1 MQEEYRKIKGYE
13 NYSVSNFGNV
23 RNEKTCLILKQHL
36 HNGYYRVEVQ
46 GKKHLIHRLIA
57 EYFIPNPNNKAYV
70 DHIDNNRS
78 NNRIDNLR
86 WVTTSENNYN
96 MSIKKTNKSGVKG
109 VIWNKNKN
117 KWEVQISHKG
127 KRYHLG
133 YFTDKDEA
141 IKTRKLKANELF
153 GEFTNKCERIVNLNI
168 KIPKNT
174 KLNINVNIEDDND
187 EEYKLLEQE
196 FLEKMK

>member
-13 NYSVSNFGNV
+13 SYSVSNFGNV

-36 HNGYYRVEVQ
+36 HNGYYRVGVQ
-46 GKKHLIHRLIA
+46 GKKHFIHRLIA
-57 EYFIPNPNNKAYV
+57 EYFIPNPNNKPYV

-109 VIWNKNKN
+109 VYWEKKRN
-117 KWEVQISHKG
+117 KWRADIKKNGVHFTIG
-127 KRYHLG
+127 RYVNKE
-133 YFTDKDEA
+133 DA
-141 IKTRKLKANELF
+141 IKARQLKAQELF
-153 GEFTNKCERIVNLNI
+153 GEFTNKCEKIVNLNI
-168 KIPKNT
+168 KI
-174 KLNINVNIEDDND
+174 
-187 EEYKLLEQE
+187 
-196 FLEKMK
+196 

>member
-13 NYSVSNFGNV
+13 NFSVSNFGNV

-36 HNGYYRVEVQ
+36 HNEYYRVGVQ
-46 GKKHLIHRLIA
+46 GKKHFIHRLIA
-57 EYFIPNPNNKAYV
+57 EYFIPNPNNKPYV

-109 VIWNKNKN
+109 VYWGKKRN
-117 KWEVQISHKG
+117 KWRADIKKNGVHFTIG
-127 KRYHLG
+127 RYVNKE
-133 YFTDKDEA
+133 DA
-141 IKTRKLKANELF
+141 IKARQLKAQELF
-153 GEFTNKCERIVNLNI
+153 GEFTNKCEKIVNLNI

-174 KLNINVNIEDDND
+174 KLNINIEIDDD

-196 FLEKMK
+196 FLEKLK

>member
-1 MQEEYRKIKGYE
+1 MQEEYRKIKGNE

-57 EYFIPNPNNKAYV
+57 EYFIPNPNNKPYV

-109 VIWNKNKN
+109 VIWEKSRN
-117 KWEVQISHKG
+117 KWRAEIKQNRVNYTIG
-127 KRYHLG
+127 RYVNKE
-133 YFTDKDEA
+133 DA
-141 IKTRKLKANELF
+141 IKARQIKANELF
-153 GEFTNKCERIVNLNI
+153 GEFTNQCEKIVNFNI

-174 KLNINVNIEDDND
+174 KLNINIVVENDED